1 MSDCEVSSERM
12 HQVAHGGVPWTVAE
26 ARHLAGCASCRA
38 EWTLVRAGAD
48 LHHSV
53 AIDPERVLQGVLTRL
68 RNEPATPAPMRR
80 LPWRPGVIGLMSAA
94 ACLALAFAL
103 PRQSHVSTATPVAAA
118 DTAELAVLPELQALD
133 TTELD
138 ALLSSLGPAAADA
151 TPGVPHLGDLT
162 TSELE
167 QLLRAEGGE

>member
-1 MSDCEVSSERM
+1 MSDCEVCCERM
-12 HQVAHGGVPWTVAE
+12 HQVAHGGAPCTVAE
-26 ARHLAGCASCRA
+26 SLHVSGCASCRA
-38 EWTLVRAGAD
+38 EWALVRAGAD
-48 LHHSV
+48 LHRSV
-53 AIDPERVLQGVLTRL
+53 VIDPERVLQGVLTRL

-80 LPWRPGVIGLMSAA
+80 LPWRAGAIGLLSAA

-103 PRQSHVSTATPVAAA
+103 PRQSRVPTMTPVVAA
-118 DTAELAVLPELQALD
+118 DTAELAVLPELQSLD
-133 TTELD
+133 TTELN